1 MEAMAIVLMMMIDH
15 QLDASVIEATRDL
28 IVLVQPKRLLP
39 ITLLLY

>member
-1 MEAMAIVLMMMIDH
+1 MEAMGIVLMMMIDP

-28 IVLVQPKRLLP
+28 IVLVQAKRLLP